1 MEISQ
6 LCNFEEADITFCMEN
21 VEATGGDVGG
31 SFCQRSERT
40 TGDEEGIL
48 VAGEEAKGRFITKS

>member
-1 MEISQ
+1 
-6 LCNFEEADITFCMEN
+6 MEN

-31 SFCQRSERT
+31 SFCQRSDRT